1 MDYFRQSLKV
11 YEATLGSH
19 DEKTERS
26 RKAVAELEDQD
37 KFVIKDNSMA
47 AMGFDE
53 DEDMGGGI
61 DIEDDDMGYDDLG
74 GLLRR
79 I

>member
-1 MDYFRQSLKV
+1 LDYFRQSLKV

-37 KFVIKDNSMA
+37 KFVIKDTSIDEEDADFGDGMGDA
-47 AMGFDE
+47 YVDMGFDE
-53 DEDMGGGI
+53 DMGG
-61 DIEDDDMGYDDLG
+61 L
-74 GLLRR
+74 
-79 I
+79 